1 MTLNERKLMDVLT
14 WQTNDKVKST
24 NNEWR
29 RTTRGR
35 TECLRSAGSAD
46 AILRANKILHDRM
59 GDWLGGWVGRMGATY
74 GRLTDDVCLTDE
86 R

>member
-1 MTLNERKLMDVLT
+1 MNERKLMDVVI
-14 WQTNDKVKST
+14 WQTNDKIKST

-35 TECLRSAGSAD
+35 TECLRRAGSAD
-46 AILRANKILHDRM
+46 ANLCANKKKNTTRSYE
-59 GDWLGGWVGRMGATY
+59 GLGGVIGGEDGDLR
-74 GRLTDDVCLTDE
+74 RLTDDVCLTDE